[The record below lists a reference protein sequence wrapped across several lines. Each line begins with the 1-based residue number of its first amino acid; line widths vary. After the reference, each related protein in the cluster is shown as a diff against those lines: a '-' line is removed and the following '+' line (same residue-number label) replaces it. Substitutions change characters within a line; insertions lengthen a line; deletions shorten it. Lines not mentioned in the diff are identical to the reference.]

1 MKKRNRGRVFLRW
14 FLSYLLILIPP
25 IAAGFIVY
33 QGTLEADR
41 AQARRLNQA
50 LARVV
55 INEMDNQLDQVNSYL
70 DQLAFDPDIRM
81 LSNTWKDFDGA
92 EQYRLTILY
101 RNLKNSYLLK
111 QGCDDIFI
119 YFKNNR
125 HVLSTN
131 GVMKYDQYYEIYGK
145 SCSYSSREL
154 EEYLSQVH
162 YQDVLPIEMNG
173 ERCLIFSMTGM
184 NLGAEEAA
192 PIMAVRMKLKALER
206 IFESAKWNPDVQ
218 LVIMDQGGQV
228 ISSTISAGSAVD
240 TIEKTRTED
249 DGSRAGLVA
258 VGGTEYISTCLTSPR
273 RNWSYYVLV
282 PRQVVDYN
290 AIQIQKR
297 CTVCLIVSIVLGL
310 VLAYAVSMVN
320 YHPLRLLVELFK
332 KQNDMPEV
340 EENEFQWLSRRA
352 EQFFREFKY
361 AKDRLQENSRQ
372 LKQFDL
378 IQLLEYP
385 SNMLKKQQTLS
396 RYRIQMDAPYH
407 VVLLIEVDSKG
418 LLRDDSEL
426 YFKENALRKF
436 IVTNIFDEMLAEHY
450 LAELVEL
457 GERAAV
463 IISLYDREA
472 SAETLKSIIENAQ
485 QLIEDK
491 FDFTPVVLMGGIEPG
506 ADGIHTSY
514 LQASESAGYAGL
526 LEADF
531 IIYDE
536 VKNAQ
541 KKYCYSIETEQKI
554 INAIKAGNE
563 AIACSTM
570 LQVLDD
576 NISGEISIGM
586 YHCLVCELVGTM
598 LKAADESGCAD
609 VIEKIEKTD
618 YAALLSEHMSA
629 GELRETFQSLTG
641 QICSSILKQ
650 KQEAEKQGTFRE
662 DIDAYIEANFRDP
675 DLNIS
680 LLGQHFNITPAYLA
694 SLYKKEAGK
703 SPLEYI
709 NTLRIDAA
717 EILLQQG
724 KSVTAAAA
732 EVGFR
737 DSGAL
742 IRVFKKKKGIT
753 PGQVKQFSKK

>member
-1 MKKRNRGRVFLRW
+1 MWKRNRGQVFLRW
-14 FLSYLLILIPP
+14 FLSYLLILVPP

-33 QGTLEADR
+33 KGTLEADR
-41 AQARRLNQA
+41 AQARRLNQT
-50 LARVV
+50 LAHVV
-55 INEMDNQLDQVNSYL
+55 INEMDGQMDQINAYL
-70 DQLAFDPDIRM
+70 DQIAFDPDIHM
-81 LSNTWKDFDGA
+81 LSSMPRDFEGE
-92 EQYRLTILY
+92 EQYRLSILY

-131 GVMKYDQYYEIYGK
+131 GVMDYDLYYEIYGK
-145 SCSYSSREL
+145 NSSCSSQEL
-154 EEYLSQVH
+154 EDYLNQVH
-162 YQDVLPIEMNG
+162 YQDILPIEMGG
-173 ERCLIFSMTGM
+173 ERYLIFSMTSM

-192 PIMAVRMKLKALER
+192 PIMAVRMRLAALEQM
-206 IFESAKWNPDVQ
+206 FESARWSPDVQ
-218 LVIMDQGGQV
+218 LVILDQDGHV
-228 ISSTISAGSAVD
+228 ISSTIH
-240 TIEKTRTED
+240 TD
-249 DGSRAGLVA
+249 DGIADETAGTGRADSESIVT
-258 VGGTEYISTCLTSPR
+258 VGETEYISTRLISPQR
-273 RNWSYYVLV
+273 SWSYHVLV
-282 PRQVVDYN
+282 PRRVVDDN

-297 CTVCLIVSIVLGL
+297 FMLCLAVSIVLGL
-310 VLAYAVSMVN
+310 VLAYGMSTVN
-320 YHPLRLLVELFK
+320 YHPLSKLVELFK
-332 KQNDMPEV
+332 KQNDVPEV
-340 EENEFQWLSRRA
+340 KENEFQWLSRRT
-352 EQFFREFKY
+352 EQFFREFTNI
-361 AKDRLQENSRQ
+361 KDRLQENSRQ

-378 IQLLEYP
+378 IQLLEYS
-385 SNMLKKQQTLS
+385 SNMMKKKQNLS

-407 VVLLIEVDSKG
+407 VVLLIEVDSKE

-436 IVTNIFDEMLAEHY
+436 IVTNIFDEMLAEHF
-450 LAELVEL
+450 LAEFVEL
-457 GERAAV
+457 GEKAAV
-463 IISLYDREA
+463 IVNLYDREA
-472 SAETLKSIIENAQ
+472 SAAKLKSIIENAQ
-485 QLIEDK
+485 QMIEDK
-491 FDFTPVVLMGGIEPG
+491 FEFTPVVLMGGIEPG
-506 ADGIHTSY
+506 PDGIHTSY
-514 LQASESAGYAGL
+514 LQASESGGYAGL

-563 AIACSTM
+563 TIACRTM
-570 LQVLDD
+570 FQVLGD

-586 YHCLVCELVGTM
+586 YHCLVCELVGTL

-609 VIEKIEKTD
+609 VIEKTE
-618 YAALLSEHMSA
+618 YSALLSEHMSA
-629 GELRETFQSLTG
+629 GELKENFRALAG
-641 QICSSILKQ
+641 QICSSILERKM
-650 KQEAEKQGTFRE
+650 ETEKQGTFRE

-717 EILLQQG
+717 EALLQQG
-724 KSVTAAAA
+724 KSVAAAA
-732 EVGFR
+732 VEVGFR

-753 PGQVKQFSKK
+753 PGQVRQISKK